1 MMGWVLYHSF
11 HELEDFLNEWLVRKT
26 NSSWRISQLVTKIL
40 CFKFSFYE
48 EWARLVSVWQTMELS
63 TRPLCNAIFQKEQ
76 LGSAAAIQ
84 RATDCMLLVREQT
97 AISLRG
103 LTGPIM
109 IKEYL
114 LIFIPRWKFISTFNT
129 SVMRCSEMVFWIDKI
144 RLEIF
149 IREVYA
155 LTFGGTATS
164 TSKEPLAELIDQEHD
179 IDIINTRAPSQ

>member
-1 MMGWVLYHSF
+1 MQNSRQTCFTVPRSKRVNKKSAMAFEISESL
-11 HELEDFLNEWLVRKT
+11 LT
-26 NSSWRISQLVTKIL
+26 N
-40 CFKFSFYE
+40 
-48 EWARLVSVWQTMELS
+48 

-84 RATDCMLLVREQT
+84 RATDCMLLVRVREQT
-97 AISLRG
+97 TISLRG

-114 LIFIPRWKFISTFNT
+114 LIFFPRWKFISTFNT

-155 LTFGGTATS
+155 LIFGETAIS

-179 IDIINTRAPSQ
+179 IDIINTRHFTN